1 MKERR
6 IDPKSAVDFLKVNHS
21 KCMQYITSESV
32 LQTLS
37 VVLYDA
43 KSRKCYPSIIDTSQS
58 AGRMPMKTTNDDAP
72 CITSWT
78 WIDMRHRSSV

>member
-6 IDPKSAVDFLKVNHS
+6 IDPKSAVDFVKVNHI

-32 LQTLS
+32 LQTLN

-58 AGRMPMKTTNDDAP
+58 AGRMPMKTTSDDAP

-78 WIDMRHRSSV
+78 